1 MRVVKEDFG
10 GGGNASLFG
19 WADTSGGEQ
28 GHKPPD
34 AVPKVYIKELL
45 DCGFLKIMIYCLC
58 QKVKERGEI
67 ELPVGVRT
75 LYI

>member
-19 WADTSGGEQ
+19 WADEGG
-28 GHKPPD
+28 GRGYKPLD
-34 AVPKVYIKELL
+34 VVPKVHIKELV

>member
-1 MRVVKEDFG
+1 MPLFLVGLTPPFPFERG
-10 GGGNASLFG
+10 G
-19 WADTSGGEQ
+19 Q
-28 GHKPPD
+28 GHNPPD
-34 AVPKVYIKELL
+34 VAPKVHIKELL

>member
-1 MRVVKEDFG
+1 MPLSLVGLMKG
-10 GGGNASLFG
+10 GGRGN
-19 WADTSGGEQ
+19 
-28 GHKPPD
+28 KPLE
-34 AVPKVYIKELL
+34 VVTKVHIKELV